1 MKPEMV
7 VALLMTVLGI
17 VGGGYMLITLV
28 LWPVTGEIPF
38 WLAPGHGQLP
48 Q

>member
-1 MKPEMV
+1 MV
-7 VALLMTVLGI
+7 VTLLMTALGI

-28 LWPVTGEIPF
+28 LWLVTGEIPF
-38 WLAPGHGQLP
+38 WLAPGPGRLP